1 MIKDLFG
8 LFSKKPAS
16 RDVAK
21 ERLQLVLVHDRA
33 NVDPELLE
41 KLRAEIMQVISK
53 YMEIQV
59 EDLDIQI
66 TKTKSEDGSRIVPA
80 LVANIPIKS
89 IKK

>member
-16 RDVAK
+16 KDVAK
-21 ERLQLVLVHDRA
+21 DRLQLVLVHDRA

>member
-1 MIKDLFG
+1 M
-8 LFSKKPAS
+8 
-16 RDVAK
+16 
-21 ERLQLVLVHDRA
+21 
-33 NVDPELLE
+33 
-41 KLRAEIMQVISK
+41 ISK